1 MEIRPPAPATAPICV
16 RGTALRIPGVNVA
29 RPEHRGLRLQA
40 RSLARRHRTPAHALG
55 IGAAYVVLAGG
66 ASLAAGEG
74 ALAPLPA
81 AAIVALTT
89 VLAVR
94 AIFWLHRHSWSG
106 VLDVEMTDEALHID
120 GRAVPRS
127 RFRDFTILRTY
138 CTDEGGGERGDD
150 WAVIGYTAGEES
162 RVIGHLPLHAARC
175 VVRGFNEVVGLTRPF
190 GRVTACYPLSGSSAT
205 LRSFP

>member
-1 MEIRPPAPATAPICV
+1 MQIRPPAPAAASILV
-16 RGTALRIPGVNVA
+16 RGTALRIPGVSAA

-40 RSLARRHRTPAHALG
+40 RSVARRHRTLAQALG
-55 IGAAYVVLAGG
+55 IGAAYIAIAGG
-66 ASLAAGEG
+66 ASLAADQG

-81 AAIVALTT
+81 AAIVVLTT
-89 VLAVR
+89 VLVVH
-94 AIFWLHRHSWSG
+94 AIFWLHRHSGSG
-106 VLDVEMTDEALHID
+106 VLDVEVTDEALHID

-138 CTDEGGGERGDD
+138 CTDEGSGERGDD

-175 VVRGFNEVVGLTRPF
+175 VVRGFNEVVGLTRPS
-190 GRVTACYPLSGSSAT
+190 GLVTACYPLSGSSAPI
-205 LRSFP
+205 RCIP